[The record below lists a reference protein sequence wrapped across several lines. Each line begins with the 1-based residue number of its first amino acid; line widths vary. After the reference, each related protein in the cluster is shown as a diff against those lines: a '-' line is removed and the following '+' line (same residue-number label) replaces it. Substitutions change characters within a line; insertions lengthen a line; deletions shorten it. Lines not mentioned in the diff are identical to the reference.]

1 MKAVL
6 CETFGPPE
14 SLVVADLP
22 TPEPGP
28 GEALVSVRASALNFF
43 DTLIIADRY
52 QVKPPLP
59 FSPGAEFAGVI
70 AALGP
75 GTGESGFSVGDRVCG
90 WIGWGACR
98 EMVTAPVS
106 RLVRLPDSLDDVRAA
121 GLSVTYG
128 TALHGLRDRGEIKA
142 GETLLVLGAAGG
154 AGLAAVEI
162 GALMGAR
169 VIAGAS
175 SPDKLALALANGAA
189 EGIDYEREDL
199 RARLKS
205 LTDGQGVDVVY
216 DTIGGPLSEAAF
228 RSLAWRGRHLVVG
241 FAAGDIP
248 RLPFNL
254 PLLKGADLRGVFW
267 GGYVE
272 REPLAHARDQAD
284 IVAWAAQGRLKA
296 TVGEVV
302 PLAETARA
310 LRLIVDRKARG
321 KIVVVP

>member
-1 MKAVL
+1 MKAIL

-14 SLVVADLP
+14 TLVFSDLP
-22 TPEPGP
+22 VPTPGP
-28 GEALVSVRASALNFF
+28 GEALVSVRAAALNFF

-52 QVKPPLP
+52 QFKPALP
-59 FSPGAEFAGVI
+59 FSPGAEFSGVI
-70 AALGP
+70 TALGP
-75 GTGESGFSVGDRVCG
+75 ETGNAGFTVGDRVCG

-98 EMVTAPVS
+98 EAVIAPVS
-106 RLVRLPDSLDDVRAA
+106 RLIRLPDALDDVRAA
-121 GLSVTYG
+121 GLAVTYG
-128 TALHGLRDRGEIKA
+128 TALHGLRDRGELKR

-175 SPDKLALALANGAA
+175 SPDKLALAAEHGAVD
-189 EGIDYEREDL
+189 GIDYEREDL
-199 RARLKS
+199 RARLKA
-205 LTDGQGVDVVY
+205 LTGGQGVDVVY

-228 RSLAWRGRHLVVG
+228 RSLGWRGRHLVVG
-241 FAAGDIP
+241 FAAGEIP
-248 RLPFNL
+248 RLPLNL
-254 PLLKGADLRGVFW
+254 ALLKGADLRGVFW

-272 REPLAHARDQAD
+272 REPEAHARDQAD
-284 IVAWAAQGRLKA
+284 IVAWAAQGRLEA

-310 LRLIVDRKARG
+310 LRLIADRKARG